1 MNKTVRD
8 FMNPELVYLSEG
20 QREEFALGP
29 ILELGITAVP
39 VLDEDHRP
47 VGVVSLRDL
56 VDGHRRGARTTATV
70 ETIAI
75 DATID
80 AAALALTDADVHHL
94 VVVDGSGRAAGMLS
108 AVDIVRAFLGIAPKH
123 PKAIEAVERRAHRVE
138 HGS

>member
-29 ILELGITAVP
+29 ILALGITAVP

-47 VGVVSLRDL
+47 VGIVSLRDL
-56 VDGHRRGARTTATV
+56 VDDHRGGARTTEPV

-75 DATID
+75 DCTID
-80 AAALALTDADVHHL
+80 AAAVALTDADVHHL
-94 VVVDGSGRAAGMLS
+94 VVVDGDGRAAGMLS
-108 AVDIVRAFLGIAPKH
+108 AVDVVRAFLGIAPKH
-123 PKAIEAVERRAHRVE
+123 PRSIGAMDRGAHQLGGRA
-138 HGS
+138 